1 MLAARTLDS
10 MICLALTTVTLLLL
24 ARVILSWL
32 EFFGLRLPATGPVHA
47 GQRFVFVAT
56 EWMLRPLRKIAP
68 PTGALDLS
76 VLLAFAIVFVL
87 RVALRC

>member
-1 MLAARTLDS
+1 MLAARAFDTV
-10 MICLALTTVTLLLL
+10 ICLALSVLTLLLL

-32 EFFGLRLPATGPVHA
+32 EFFGIRLPVTGPADAVK
-47 GQRFVFVAT
+47 RFVFAAT
-56 EWMLRPLRKIAP
+56 EWMLRPLRRIAP

-87 RVALRC
+87 RVALGC